1 MALYER
7 RIPPEQWVSAQLAR
21 RMTEMSRALNR
32 QLGVTIDRRGRVSH
46 VIIGDAHQLFIPDLK
61 RHRAG
66 SGRFRGIR
74 LIHTHL
80 RGEGLSEDDLTDLS
94 LLRLDA
100 IAVIQAQV
108 DGLPGF
114 MEVGSIQPD
123 APSGSDQPWNIDR
136 RKSILDFTED
146 FTVFI
151 DELERQVASNTHT
164 RRVPG
169 AEGAIVIGVSTRKND
184 ESEDS
189 LDELE
194 RLADTA
200 GLQVLDRFLQRRR
213 KPDHKFVIGKGK
225 LQEVLVRAMQLDAE
239 VLIFDSELSPSQL
252 RNIATDTELKVVD
265 RTSLILDI
273 FSQRATTREGKLQVE
288 LAQLRYRK
296 PRLALMPTAMSRL
309 TGGIGGR
316 GPGETKLEINRRR
329 ADERQT
335 RLEKQLRKLSK
346 QRSLRRNRRRRV
358 GLPQVAIVGYTNAGK
373 STMLNRMTKS
383 DVDAEDKLFA
393 TLDPTS
399 RRLRFPEER
408 EVILTDTVG
417 FIRHLPKDLIHAFK
431 STLEEV
437 QEADLLVH
445 VIDSSSSQIETHV
458 AEVNST
464 IESLGA
470 GHTAVIRVLNKI
482 DAVDGEHWGR
492 LKAEFDAMLVSAHTG
507 EGLGALMIQIER
519 HLFREHAQGTFR
531 S

>member
-1 MALYER
+1 
-7 RIPPEQWVSAQLAR
+7 
-21 RMTEMSRALNR
+21 MSRALGR
-32 QLGVTIDRRGRVSH
+32 QLGIMVDRRGRVSH
-46 VIIGDAHQLFIPDLK
+46 VIVGDAHQLFIPDLQ

-80 RGEGLSEDDLTDLS
+80 RAEGLTEDDLTDLS

-100 IAVIQAQV
+100 IVVIQSQT
-108 DGLPGF
+108 DGMPGF
-114 MEVGSIQPD
+114 MEVGSIRPD
-123 APSGSDQPWNIDR
+123 AADDDRKPWHIER
-136 RKSILDFTED
+136 RTNVHAWNED
-146 FTVFI
+146 FLEFI
-151 DELERQVASNTHT
+151 VELEGRISSSVAVQ
-164 RRVPG
+164 RVPG
-169 AEGAIVIGVSTRKND
+169 SEGAIVIGVATGRNNEAD
-184 ESEDS
+184 ES

-200 GLQVLDRFLQRRR
+200 GLQVVDRFLQRRK
-213 KPDHKFVIGKGK
+213 KPDHKYVVGKGK
-225 LQEVLVRAMQLDAE
+225 LQEIQVRAMQRDAE
-239 VLIFDSELSPSQL
+239 VLIFDAELSPSQL
-252 RNIATDTELKVVD
+252 RNIATETDLKVVD
-265 RTSLILDI
+265 RTQLILDI

-316 GPGETKLEINRRR
+316 GPGETKLENNRRR

-335 RLEKQLRKLSK
+335 RLEKQLKKLSK

-358 GLPQVAIVGYTNAGK
+358 GLPQIAIVGYTNAGK
-373 STMLNRMTKS
+373 STLLNRMTRS

-417 FIRHLPKDLIHAFK
+417 FIRQLPKDLIHAFR

-437 QEADLLVH
+437 LEADLLLH
-445 VIDSSSSQIETHV
+445 VVDAASPLIETHM
-458 AEVNST
+458 AEVQKT
-464 IESLGA
+464 LESLGA
-470 GHTAVIRVLNKI
+470 AETSTILILNKI
-482 DAVDGEHWGR
+482 DAVPVDLRSSLQETHQGF
-492 LKAEFDAMLVSAHTG
+492 LASAQSG
-507 EGLGALMIQIER
+507 EGLDAVLVQIER
-519 HLFREHAQGTFR
+519 HLFRDGAATLR